1 MTVMNETKTPEE
13 RTMRYRE
20 IEIEDQR
27 QGRSFSGWVS
37 KEAFASDLQSKLSLS
52 HIPALDGIRAIAV
65 FLVIFYHFGFAWAP
79 GGLGVTMFFVLSGFL
94 ITWLLLKENEKH
106 GDVSLKGFYLRRIL
120 RIFPAFYV
128 YWTGLVFLL
137 LLKGKDVLWPH
148 AISSFFYVSNYY
160 NAIMG
165 DPNNGFSHTWSLAI
179 EEQFYLLWPP
189 AFVLLRKDL
198 KKMTRFLVILIGAV
212 WLHRLVLYFIF
223 HVDQAYFY
231 ASFDTRMDAL
241 MVGCLFATLLKRGAL
256 YSFWRALCSNF
267 FMVLLVAAALL
278 CSMRFGHLLLPRYRD
293 VVAFAIDTIL
303 IALLM
308 VQLISFSNHF
318 CARWIESP
326 LMRFLGRISYSLYLY
341 QQITLD
347 LAHKVFANQSVVTQL
362 LAAVAVTVTAAS
374 FSYYVIERPF
384 LKLKDARSNR
394 SVRAAAMKAR
404 AAVAS
409 SA

>member
-1 MTVMNETKTPEE
+1 
-13 RTMRYRE
+13 MRHGE
-20 IEIEDQR
+20 IEIGDRR
-27 QGRSFSGWVS
+27 QGRRFSGLVS
-37 KEAFASDLQSKLSLS
+37 KEEFASDLQSKLSLS

-65 FLVIFYHFGFAWAP
+65 FLVIFYHFGFLWAP
-79 GGLGVTMFFVLSGFL
+79 GGLGVVIFFVLSGFL
-94 ITWLLLKENEKH
+94 ITWLLLKENEKY
-106 GDVSLKGFYLRRIL
+106 GDVSLKRFYQRRIL

-128 YWTGLVFLL
+128 YWAALVFLL
-137 LLKGKDVLWPH
+137 LVKGKTVLWPH
-148 AISSFFYVSNYY
+148 AISAFFYVSDYY
-160 NAIMG
+160 NAILG

-189 AFVLLRKDL
+189 TFFLLRNDL

-256 YSFWRALCSNF
+256 YSFWRALCSKF
-267 FMVLLVAAALL
+267 FMLLPLAALL
-278 CSMRFGHLLLPRYRD
+278 CSMRFGHTLLPRYRD
-293 VVAFAIDTIL
+293 VIAFAIDPVL
-303 IALLM
+303 IALMM
-308 VQLISFSNHF
+308 VQLISFSNHSY
-318 CARWIESP
+318 ARWIESP

-341 QQITLD
+341 QQLTLGFA
-347 LAHKVFANQSVVTQL
+347 LKLFANQSVVTQL
-362 LAAVAVTVTAAS
+362 LAAVAVTVMAAS

-394 SVRAAAMKAR
+394 PVRAAAMKAR
-404 AAVAS
+404 AAVTS
-409 SA
+409 SAT